1 MSPPPDPA
9 PTPAEGPRTPVLA
22 DVAELAGVSQQTVSR
37 VVRGSGSVARRTR
50 ERVEQAIAELGYQ
63 PNAAAR
69 ALVTRRSHRI
79 GVVAASTSL
88 YGPALTLVGVQE
100 AARAAGYS
108 VTVVMVSDLL
118 PATVEE
124 AFQELRGQSVD
135 GAIAVV
141 PEDASQAAVAAASAA
156 FPCVQAPG
164 LDGAGVPDAYWGE
177 VAAARRVTEH
187 LLELGHRTVHHVG
200 GPVDWAES
208 RARSTGWRT
217 ALVEAMRVVPRPVR
231 GDWTAASGYRAGRE
245 VLAAGATAVFC
256 GNDHMAVGVV
266 RAVTESGLSVPGDVS
281 VVGFDDVPEAAYLN
295 PPLTTVHQDFTEIG
309 RRCVRVLLGRL
320 ARRVVEPG
328 PLHPALVVRAS
339 TGPPPAGAEPS
350 GPVGPVRGGRGGVRE
365 PLPPS
370 PTTGAP

>member
-1 MSPPPDPA
+1 MSRPADPA
-9 PTPAEGPRTPVLA
+9 PPPGGARTPVLA

-108 VTVVMVSDLL
+108 VTVVVVSDLA
-118 PATVEE
+118 PGTVAE
-124 AFQELRGQSVD
+124 ALQELRGQSVD

-141 PEDASQAAVAAASAA
+141 PEDASQAAVAAADTA
-156 FPCVQAPG
+156 FPCVLAPG
-164 LDGAGVPDAYWGE
+164 LDGAGVPDAYWSE
-177 VAAARRVTEH
+177 VAAAREVTEH
-187 LLELGHRTVHHVG
+187 LLSLGHRTVHHVG

-245 VLAAGATAVFC
+245 VVADGATAVFC
-256 GNDHMAVGVV
+256 GNDHMAIGVV
-266 RAVTESGLSVPGDVS
+266 RAITESGLSVPGDVS
-281 VVGFDDVPEAAYLN
+281 VVGFDDVPEGAYLN

-320 ARRVVEPG
+320 SQRIVEPG
-328 PLHPALVVRAS
+328 ALSPALVVRES
-339 TGPPPAGAEPS
+339 TGPAPARRRGPRALAAERSALPSPS
-350 GPVGPVRGGRGGVRE
+350 GPVVPAA
-365 PLPPS
+365 PAPS
-370 PTTGAP
+370 